1 MATDTELPEENESLW
16 LLTASPVIWSAH
28 LLLSYITAAIWC
40 AKMAGPGGSL
50 ATTRVAIFFYTLVAL
65 AAIGM
70 IGWAGYRRHKGG
82 RAAVPHDDDTPHDR
96 HSFMGFATLL
106 LSALSGVAV
115 IYAALVAVFIDRCF

>member
-1 MATDTELPEENESLW
+1 MAVRNELPEENESLW

-40 AKMAGPGGSL
+40 AKVAGLGGSL
-50 ATTRVAIFFYTLVAL
+50 ATTRIAILFYTLMAL

-70 IGWAGYRRHKGG
+70 IGWAGYRRHTGG
-82 RAAVPHDDDTPHDR
+82 RAAVPHDDDTPRDR
-96 HSFMGFATLL
+96 HSFLGFATLL

-115 IYAALVAVFIDRCF
+115 IYAGLVAVFIDRCF